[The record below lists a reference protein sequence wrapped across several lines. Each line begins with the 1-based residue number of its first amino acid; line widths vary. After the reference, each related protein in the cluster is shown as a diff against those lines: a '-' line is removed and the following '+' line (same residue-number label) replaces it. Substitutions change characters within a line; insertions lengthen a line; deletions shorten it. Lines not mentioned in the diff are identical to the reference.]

1 MNYKKV
7 YEDLIQKRTVLQ
19 CLSESSTGCEN
30 HHIVPV
36 SEGGSNDKDNIVRL
50 TIKEHI
56 FAHQLL
62 ARIYN
67 DQAMW
72 GALNLMITV
81 RGVHTGLRLA
91 ALARRHHN
99 KSILGKNNPFY
110 GRHHTDE
117 TKHILSAKGVEYNRL
132 YGNSFAGRIHSDES
146 RKRMS
151 KSHKGISTW
160 LGKHHTEETK
170 KRLSESHKG
179 KVSGFKGRHHSE
191 ESKKILSEKLIYAN
205 IKNKGVVQFDLDM
218 NIVNEFISTRAA
230 ERATGTNHH
239 CISECCRGKLNTANG
254 FIWRFK

>member
-19 CLSESSTGCEN
+19 CLSESSIGCEN

-67 DQAMW
+67 DSKMW
-72 GALNLMITV
+72 GAINLMMTV
-81 RGVHTGLRLA
+81 NGEHKCLRLA
-91 ALARRHHN
+91 SIARQRHN
-99 KSILGKNNPFY
+99 DLICGNRNTFY
-110 GRHHTDE
+110 GRHHTEDTRHTLSE
-117 TKHILSAKGVEYNRL
+117 KTIEYISQHGNAFSGRKHSE
-132 YGNSFAGRIHSDES
+132 ES
-146 RKRMS
+146 KRRMS
-151 KSHKGISTW
+151 ETHKGRTTW
-160 LGKHHTEETK
+160 LGKHHSDVTK
-170 KRLSESHKG
+170 KKISESHKG
-179 KVSGFKGRHHSE
+179 KLSGFKGRHHSVE
-191 ESKKILSEKLIYAN
+191 TKRKISEKQIYAN
-205 IKNKGVVQFDLDM
+205 PKSKGVVQMDFDM

-230 ERATGTNHH
+230 ERATGTNRHG
-239 CISECCRGKLNTANG
+239 ISDCCNGKIKKANG